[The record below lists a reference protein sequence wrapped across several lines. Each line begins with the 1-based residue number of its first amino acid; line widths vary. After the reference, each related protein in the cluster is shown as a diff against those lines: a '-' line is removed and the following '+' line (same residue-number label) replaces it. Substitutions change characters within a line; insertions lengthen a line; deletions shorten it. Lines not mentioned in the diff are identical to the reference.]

1 MTNGTLHAKAA
12 HGWSRGVDHASIVE
26 SLGRAAGSTPMK
38 KLAFVLVAAVAMLSG
53 VAAWAQEAPL
63 RGVGL
68 LALNASDASSGLGN
82 TQPRGALVETPDS
95 GGGGTTTRNGR
106 GAGDIG
112 PAARLPRAEEAATH
126 TVPDALPPAILPH
139 GDPATPAAATPK
151 RPSYRWQSLVPG
163 AIK

>member
-1 MTNGTLHAKAA
+1 
-12 HGWSRGVDHASIVE
+12 
-26 SLGRAAGSTPMK
+26 MK
-38 KLAFVLVAAVAMLSG
+38 KPVVALMAVAAMLFG
-53 VAAWAQEAPL
+53 AAAWAQEAPL

-82 TQPRGALVETPDS
+82 AQPRGALVETPDS
-95 GGGGTTTRNGR
+95 GGGGATTRNGR

-112 PAARLPRAEEAATH
+112 PAARLPHVDEPATRAI
-126 TVPDALPPAILPH
+126 PDALPPAVLPH
-139 GDPATPAAATPK
+139 GDPTTPAAATPK

>member
-1 MTNGTLHAKAA
+1 
-12 HGWSRGVDHASIVE
+12 
-26 SLGRAAGSTPMK
+26 MK
-38 KLAFVLVAAVAMLSG
+38 KPVLALVAL
-53 VAAWAQEAPL
+53 AAALFGAAASAQEAPL

-68 LALNASDASSGLGN
+68 LALNASDAPSGLGSA
-82 TQPRGALVETPDS
+82 QPRGALVETPDS
-95 GGGGTTTRNGR
+95 GGGGAATRNGR

-112 PAARLPRAEEAATH
+112 PAARIPRAEEPPARAM
-126 TVPDALPPAILPH
+126 PDALPPAALPH

>member
-1 MTNGTLHAKAA
+1 MD
-12 HGWSRGVDHASIVE
+12 RASIVE
-26 SLGRAAGSTPMK
+26 SLGNTAGSILMK
-38 KLAFVLVAAVAMLSG
+38 KPVLAIVAIAALLSG
-53 VAAWAQEAPL
+53 AVAWAQEAPL

-68 LALNASDASSGLGN
+68 LALNASDAQSGLGN
-82 TQPRGALVETPDS
+82 AQSHGALVETPDS

-112 PAARLPRAEEAATH
+112 PAARLPRAAEPPAQ
-126 TVPDALPPAILPH
+126 TVPDELPPAALAH